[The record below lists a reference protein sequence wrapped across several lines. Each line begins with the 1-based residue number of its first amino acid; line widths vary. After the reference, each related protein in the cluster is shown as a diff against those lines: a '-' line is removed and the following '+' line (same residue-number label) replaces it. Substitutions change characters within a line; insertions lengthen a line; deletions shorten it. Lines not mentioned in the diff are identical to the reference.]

1 MSQAYFCYKRKIF
14 KIQNIIAKIA
24 EIGNVI
30 IHVIIIR

>member
-1 MSQAYFCYKRKIF
+1 MSQAYLLIRKIF
-14 KIQNIIAKIA
+14 KIQNIIAAKIA